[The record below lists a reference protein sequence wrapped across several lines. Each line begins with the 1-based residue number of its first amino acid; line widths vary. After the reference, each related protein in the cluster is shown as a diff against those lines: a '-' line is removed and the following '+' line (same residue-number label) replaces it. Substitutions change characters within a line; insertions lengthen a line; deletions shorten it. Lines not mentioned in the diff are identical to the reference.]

1 MGFTLTQSF
10 SNSNNGISP
19 TFTLAQGLPPWTAPP
34 FVNPSVSNG
43 ANVAWYQG
51 REGTR
56 PPENF
61 SVNLSIQHQLSNSM
75 VVEASYNGVM
85 GMHLQSG
92 LLAYNQ
98 INPLYIQKYGINAL
112 TSALTSTAGIA
123 TGVPAPWAGFSTL
136 WGSRG
141 TVAQALRP
149 FPQYA
154 TIDTTA
160 GGGDHSGHS
169 TYHAAIL
176 KLERRMGSGLTLQT
190 SYVFSKVLTDADS
203 YWPGSAAADFFN
215 RGLEKSIGQFDV
227 THNFKM
233 SVVYDLPFGKGKT
246 WLKTGAAAAIL
257 GGWRVS
263 GIAAYSSGQP
273 IGVSTSYSLPIFN
286 GRTPAYVSSYTG
298 WRAQTQGSQF
308 DPSVDNFFVPYGSG
322 PFPLQGTNT
331 ALNGLGNETRYNPK
345 VRLFPNLNE
354 NLSIAKSI
362 PIKEKIH
369 LDIRAEAFNVFNRV
383 RFSTGSTQLQST
395 TFGKLT
401 SNGDLLNTP
410 RQMQLAAKLYF

>member
-1 MGFTLTQSF
+1 MKPSGFIRVILATLLHP
-10 SNSNNGISP
+10 I
-19 TFTLAQGLPPWTAPP
+19 
-34 FVNPSVSNG
+34 
-43 ANVAWYQG
+43 
-51 REGTR
+51 
-56 PPENF
+56 
-61 SVNLSIQHQLSNSM
+61 
-75 VVEASYNGVM
+75 
-85 GMHLQSG
+85 
-92 LLAYNQ
+92 
-98 INPLYIQKYGINAL
+98 YIQKYGVNAL

-123 TGVPAPWAGFSTL
+123 TGVATPWAGFSTL

-176 KLERRMGSGLTLQT
+176 KLERRMASGLTLQT
-190 SYVFSKVLTDADS
+190 SYVFSKVLTDSDS

-233 SVVYDLPFGKGKT
+233 SVVYDLPFGKGKP
-246 WLKTGAAAAIL
+246 LLSHGVAADAL
-257 GGWRVS
+257 GGWRLS
-263 GIAAYSSGQP
+263 GIASYSSGQP

-286 GRTPAYVSSYTG
+286 GRTPAYVSSYDG
-298 WRAQTQGSQF
+298 WLAKSQGSKF

-331 ALNGLGNETRYNPK
+331 TLNGLGNETRYNPK
-345 VRLFPNLNE
+345 ARLFPNLNE
-354 NLSIAKSI
+354 NLSIAKTF
-362 PIKEKIH
+362 PLKEKLRI
-369 LDIRAEAFNVFNRV
+369 DIRAEAFNVLNRV
-383 RFSTGSTQLQST
+383 RFGIGSTQLQST